1 MELTE
6 SGPAAPAE
14 VWRRYTQPG
23 LWPTWAPHLV
33 AVDYP
38 HEAIRPDT
46 TGVVRGGVG
55 WVALPVPFTIDSVD
69 ETAMTWS
76 WTARLGPI
84 PIAFDHGVRPADRG
98 GATAWVRIGLP
109 LPLAAAYAPLA
120 RWALRRLVSDAA

>member
-55 WVALPVPFTIDSVD
+55 WVALPVP
-69 ETAMTWS
+69 
-76 WTARLGPI
+76 
-84 PIAFDHGVRPADRG
+84 IAFDHGVRPADRG

-120 RWALRRLVSDAA
+120 RWALRRLVSNAA